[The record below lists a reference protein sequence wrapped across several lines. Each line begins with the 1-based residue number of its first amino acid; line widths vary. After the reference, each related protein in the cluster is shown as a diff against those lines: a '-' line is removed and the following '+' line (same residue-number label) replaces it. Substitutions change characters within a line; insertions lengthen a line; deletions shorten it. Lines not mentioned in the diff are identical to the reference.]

1 MTSSTPQLASGW
13 VSAFGWGEGTAVVGV
28 WSLGTLLG
36 PEGVAVAMISGDPAV
51 DEPSHRSVLL
61 LPPVG
66 GVGGTV
72 VGQASGRRG
81 GPPVS

>member
-1 MTSSTPQLASGW
+1 
-13 VSAFGWGEGTAVVGV
+13 
-28 WSLGTLLG
+28 
-36 PEGVAVAMISGDPAV
+36 MISGDLAV

-66 GVGGTV
+66 GVGGAV